1 VRARVQK
8 WGNSLAVRI
17 PKAIA
22 LEAGLRAQVEVDVS
36 VENGNVVVAAI
47 PDETYELSTLLADV
61 TAENIHGEFGSG
73 PSVGNESW

>member
-1 VRARVQK
+1 MRARVQK

-22 LEAGLRAQVEVDVS
+22 LEAGLRAQVEVDVR
-36 VENGNVVVAAI
+36 VADGNVVVAVI
-47 PDETYELSTLLADV
+47 PGETYELSVLLADV
-61 TAENIHGEFGSG
+61 TAENIHGEIDTG